1 MEPIS
6 KNRLKELRSLR
17 NKKSRDET
25 QSYFVEGISL
35 VLSAIEHNAPIRFI
49 VYSPELLDSEV
60 AYAALSGVKNRIPCY
75 EVKEKEFR
83 SISARDNP
91 MGLGAVISYHDATV
105 EFVQPFAGKAF
116 VALDSVGNP
125 GNLGTIIRTAD
136 CFGFSGVFMCG
147 ESTDQYHP
155 ECVKASMGSIF
166 AVPVI
171 RIDTSDTVIQ
181 LCSQHGI
188 CLVTTSSRAS
198 QDITTIKEYPRPLI
212 VLLGSEARGLSPD
225 TLTAGHMQ
233 LRIPIKGTASS
244 LNLSVAAAIFMYDI
258 ATKQGGRH
266 FLLHPANAK
275 P

>member
-17 NKKSRDET
+17 NKKFRDET
-25 QSYFVEGISL
+25 QSYFVEGVSL

-49 VYSPELLDSEV
+49 VYSPELLDSKV
-60 AYAALSGVKNRIPCY
+60 AYAALREVKNRILCY

-83 SISARDNP
+83 SISSRDNP
-91 MGLGAVISYHDATV
+91 MGLGAVVSYHDATV
-105 EFVQPFAGKAF
+105 EFVRPFAGKAF

-136 CFGFSGVFMCG
+136 CFGFSGVFVCG

-166 AVPVI
+166 TVPVI
-171 RIDTSDTVIQ
+171 PMDTPDTLIQ
-181 LCSQHGI
+181 LCSQDGI
-188 CLVTTSSRAS
+188 CLVTTSSRARE
-198 QDITTIKEYPRPLI
+198 DITAIKEYPRPLI
-212 VLLGSEARGLSPD
+212 VLLGSETRGLSAD

-258 ATKQGGRH
+258 ATKQEGRH
-266 FLLHPANAK
+266 FLLHPVN
-275 P
+275 PNP

>member
-1 MEPIS
+1 MCIRDRSCTTTCLVTPRADAKLAPFSGSEEEDSIS
-6 KNRLKELRSLR
+6 TIFLRLSVAVSYTHLDVYKRQELRSLR

-25 QSYFVEGISL
+25 RSYFVEGISL

-147 ESTDQYHP
+147 ESTDQYL
-155 ECVKASMGSIF
+155 S
-166 AVPVI
+166 
-171 RIDTSDTVIQ
+171 
-181 LCSQHGI
+181 
-188 CLVTTSSRAS
+188 
-198 QDITTIKEYPRPLI
+198 LI
-212 VLLGSEARGLSPD
+212 
-225 TLTAGHMQ
+225 H
-233 LRIPIKGTASS
+233 I
-244 LNLSVAAAIFMYDI
+244 
-258 ATKQGGRH
+258 
-266 FLLHPANAK
+266 
-275 P
+275 